1 VASLRSVPGQVS
13 SGPGWSWSNGGVE
26 ISGAG
31 TVFAGYAV
39 NGTVDVTA
47 SNVTVRDDTI
57 TSTGDGFGVAIRHAS
72 GTTIQDCDISSPSA
86 GAGRL
91 MVGIKDIYGDASGT
105 KVIGNNIWHT
115 STGVQMG
122 AGLIQD
128 NYIHDLGLTGDDHLN
143 GTTSN
148 GSTTPLAI
156 IHNTVFNPH
165 GQTDAISLFEDFG
178 TEGNVTI
185 TGNLVA
191 GGGYSIYGGQNAG
204 GSTAFNIRIT
214 DNRFATIYYPHGGFW
229 GPVTAFGPSGPGNVW
244 SGNVWDSTGQPISA

>member
-1 VASLRSVPGQVS
+1 
-13 SGPGWSWSNGGVE
+13 
-26 ISGAG
+26 
-31 TVFAGYAV
+31 
-39 NGTVDVTA
+39 
-47 SNVTVRDDTI
+47 
-57 TSTGDGFGVAIRHAS
+57 
-72 GTTIQDCDISSPSA
+72 
-86 GAGRL
+86 
-91 MVGIKDIYGDASGT
+91 
-105 KVIGNNIWHT
+105 
-115 STGVQMG
+115 MG

-191 GGGYSIYGGQNAG
+191 GRRLQHL
-204 GSTAFNIRIT
+204 RRPERRRL
-214 DNRFATIYYPHGGFW
+214 DRLQHPHHR
-229 GPVTAFGPSGPGNVW
+229 
-244 SGNVWDSTGQPISA
+244 